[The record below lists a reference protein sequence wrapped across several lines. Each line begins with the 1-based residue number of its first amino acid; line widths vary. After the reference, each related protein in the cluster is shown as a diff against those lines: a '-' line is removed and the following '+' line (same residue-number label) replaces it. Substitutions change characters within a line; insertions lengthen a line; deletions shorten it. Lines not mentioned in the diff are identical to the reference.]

1 MWKARLGPYLFRYA
15 CAFDWSDVLL
25 MVQLMSGIFFPKATA
40 AFGALYMIGRQVYA
54 IGYIKK
60 GVSNLLKDIRESC

>member
-1 MWKARLGPYLFRYA
+1 
-15 CAFDWSDVLL
+15 